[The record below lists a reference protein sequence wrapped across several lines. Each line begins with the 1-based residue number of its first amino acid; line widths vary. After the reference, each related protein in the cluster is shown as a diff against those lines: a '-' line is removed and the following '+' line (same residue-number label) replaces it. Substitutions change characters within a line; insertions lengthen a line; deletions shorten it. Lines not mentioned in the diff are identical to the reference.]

1 MTTATQINV
10 TLPNGPGMLAKL
22 CDLLRSADVN
32 IEALFCTEGT
42 DHSVLHLVVDDT
54 ETAKIMLQPI
64 GDVTTTT
71 LLAFRLKNKP
81 GAIAQVARM
90 CAGAQ
95 LNIAEIYSTTSG
107 KEATVY
113 VSLDNVE
120 KGLEVFGKAN
130 ASTLPALAM
139 AR

>member
-32 IEALFCTEGT
+32 IEALFCTEET

-139 AR
+139 AK

>member
-32 IEALFCTEGT
+32 IEALFCTEGVDT
-42 DHSVLHLVVDDT
+42 SVLHLVADDPD
-54 ETAKIMLQPI
+54 TAKIMLQPL

-71 LLAFRLKNKP
+71 MLAFKLKNKP
-81 GAIAQVARM
+81 GAIAQVARL

-95 LNIAEIYSTTSG
+95 LNINEIYSTTNG

-113 VSLDNVE
+113 ISVDDTE
-120 KGLEVFGKAN
+120 RALEVFGKSS
-130 ASTLPALAM
+130 ASTLPSLAM
-139 AR
+139 AK